1 MGLGFKGVFEMLAF
15 EFSGFGGRPRLRVF
29 GTAIEAPAPKHRR
42 WGHVVQIISG
52 VALYHLV
59 GLRALRGLGSRV
71 LKLLKRR
78 CLRRGFGGFV
88 LMSRLP

>member
-1 MGLGFKGVFEMLAF
+1 MLAF

-52 VALYHLV
+52 VAL
-59 GLRALRGLGSRV
+59 
-71 LKLLKRR
+71 
-78 CLRRGFGGFV
+78 FFT
-88 LMSRLP
+88 